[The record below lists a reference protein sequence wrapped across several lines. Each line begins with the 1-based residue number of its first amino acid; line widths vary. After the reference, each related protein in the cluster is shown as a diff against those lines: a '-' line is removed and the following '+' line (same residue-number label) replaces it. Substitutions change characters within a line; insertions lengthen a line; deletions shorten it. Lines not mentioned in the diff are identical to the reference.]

1 MDQYS
6 PKKTLSTSTQE
17 SFEALGECFNQEN
30 IFHKISIDLL
40 CLARQNF
47 ILKFYLIAFARSSRS

>member
-17 SFEALGECFNQEN
+17 SFEALGECSGVTEQKH
-30 IFHKISIDLL
+30 FHIKYRLTY
-40 CLARQNF
+40 F
-47 ILKFYLIAFARSSRS
+47 

>member
-17 SFEALGECFNQEN
+17 SFEALGECSGVETEQKH
-30 IFHKISIDLL
+30 FHIKYRLTY
-40 CLARQNF
+40 F
-47 ILKFYLIAFARSSRS
+47 

>member
-17 SFEALGECFNQEN
+17 SFEALGECSGVDLSKN
-30 IFHKISIDLL
+30 IFT
-40 CLARQNF
+40 
-47 ILKFYLIAFARSSRS
+47 